1 MTERMK
7 KLANTFYDVVIIDA
21 THKTNRFGMPLL
33 DIITID
39 NLGKSCTLF
48 IALLRSQKY
57 EEFLWALKCFKNN
70 IQNSPLVIFTDEED
84 ALRKGIFFSNHFT
97 FFFK

>member
-7 KLANTFYDVVIIDA
+7 KLANTFYDVVILDA

-57 EEFLWALKCFKNN
+57 EEFLWALK
-70 IQNSPLVIFTDEED
+70 
-84 ALRKGIFFSNHFT
+84 
-97 FFFK
+97 